1 MGRPG
6 CAQCCGQVEQPGQ
19 IVFRCA
25 CLHTKNGFP
34 QGTGNLDDYWNI
46 PLRIEESGQ
55 VETNS
60 NPYFADSGT
69 HRYSSFDPNIHPPNE
84 DKFEY
89 ILVIHNWNGKENDQF
104 KMCFNGEDFGI
115 VNPVTIGDYWTH
127 VYGTSDEIIDHF
139 LYGSDK
145 GGGLNVGG
153 VNMNLTPPRVPFDD
167 AQPKTFFNRT
177 IYRTVVNKAPF
188 LMDAAV
194 YGQLYSGA
202 FAALSPGSF
211 AFKFEKLYDQGN
223 DVVVNATI
231 LRFDLHT
238 NPGPENF
245 YINGNFRSKVDPND
259 DRTKDEYDFKTFT
272 FAPGQEFYLPCPL
285 GGDIV
290 QFCDSQFCVNLG
302 HQDPCCPVVV
312 EVRNSIGQ
320 LINTVPNQDCESI
333 PELSSTAA
341 CACGSSGQSKVCND
355 SLYFYLNSDNPRSA
369 FNLNDPCPETY
380 YKYPSE
386 VAQNHP
392 ISYVRDI
399 FSNIPDS
406 SPEIDTIFAFGDD
419 PNSFFFFSEGPII
432 YNFIGDPATHSN
444 NTANDCVKDPNT
456 GIVKKDCICCT
467 PIDYDPASTE
477 YRTCP
482 DDNRTGSTQYGI
494 ETFNPPE
501 NSCSSDQLF
510 FTIPFQGQTVY
521 VEVNFVSTDIRSKVY
536 CHGTERTIEWN
547 QEYHLCDVCKIE
559 QFPQQGVV
567 FNGVLSTV
575 CGVGE
580 FGAIPCRTC
589 PQPDDFSPINPF
601 LPNPVSPVKGA
612 SFVYYDNK
620 TSNCIAYF
628 YDEQTGTYTTKI
640 V

>member
-6 CAQCCGQVEQPGQ
+6 CSQCCKEEQEDG
-19 IVFRCA
+19 IIFECA
-25 CLHTKNGFP
+25 CLHTKSGFP
-34 QGTGNLDDYWNI
+34 QGSGDLDDYWNI
-46 PLRIEESGQ
+46 PFP
-55 VETNS
+55 N
-60 NPYFADSGT
+60 NPY
-69 HRYSSFDPNIHPPNE
+69 SSAEFDPKIHPANE

-115 VNPVTIGDYWTH
+115 VNPVTIDDYWTH

-145 GGGLNVGG
+145 GGGLNIGAA
-153 VNMNLTPPRVPFDD
+153 NMELTPPRVSFDD
-167 AQPKTFFNRT
+167 AQPKVFFNRT
-177 IYRTVVNKAPF
+177 IYKTVVNKDPF
-188 LMDAAV
+188 MMDGRV
-194 YGQLYSGA
+194 YGQLFS
-202 FAALSPGSF
+202 GSF
-211 AFKFEKLYDQGN
+211 GILDNGFFRFKFEKTYDTQK

-231 LRFDLHT
+231 LRYDLHT
-238 NPGPENF
+238 NPGPQNF
-245 YINGNFRSKVDPND
+245 YINGSFRSKVDPDD
-259 DRTKDEYDFKTFT
+259 DRTKDEYDSKTFT

-302 HQDPCCPVVV
+302 EQVLCCPTIIS
-312 EVRNSIGQ
+312 EVDSTG
-320 LINTVPNQDCESI
+320 LTKTVPNDDCQSAI
-333 PELSSTAA
+333 DFSSTAA
-341 CACGSSGQSKVCND
+341 CACGSSGATKVCND

-406 SPEIDTIFAFGDD
+406 SPEIDTIFAVGDD
-419 PNSFFFFSEGPII
+419 LNSFFFWSEGPIS

-456 GIVKKDCICCT
+456 GIVKRDCICCT
-467 PIDYDPASTE
+467 PIDYDPASRE

-482 DDNRTGSTQYGI
+482 DDDRFGSVQNGI

-521 VEVNFVSTDIRSKVY
+521 VEVNFVSTGVFRSEVY
-536 CHGTERTIEWN
+536 CHGTERTIEWD
-547 QEYHLCDVCKIE
+547 QEYNQCDICRIE
-559 QFPQQGVV
+559 QFPQQGLV
-567 FNGVLSTV
+567 FNGVLGTV
-575 CGVGE
+575 CGFGE
-580 FGAIPCRTC
+580 FGVIPCRTC
-589 PQPDDFSPINPF
+589 PQPFDFSID
-601 LPNPVSPVKGA
+601 PNFVSPVEGA